1 MKSLLLHT
9 CCAPCA
15 TFCFDYWKL
24 EDMSITSFWYNP
36 NIHPFTEH
44 RQRLQTL
51 EGFCV
56 SIGVPLMVA
65 DDYDIVSYF
74 RQVSGQERDRCRHC
88 FRMRLTMT
96 ARIARVKGYTAFSTT
111 LLISPYQNQ
120 QLLRET
126 GLDVAAREGIE
137 FLYRDLTPGFGKS
150 VQMSKELGLYRQK
163 YCGCLYSE
171 WERYGKVKV

>member
-15 TFCFDYWKL
+15 TFCFDFWKQ
-24 EDMSITSFWYNP
+24 EDLSVASFWYNP
-36 NIHPFTEH
+36 NVHPFTEH

-51 EGFCV
+51 EGFCAA
-56 SIGVPLMVA
+56 SGVPLIVA

-74 RQVSGQERDRCRHC
+74 RQVSGHERDRCRYC

-96 ARIARVKGYTAFSTT
+96 ARIARVKGHTAFSTT

-120 QLLRET
+120 RLIREI
-126 GLDVAAREGIE
+126 GEDIAGKEGVD
-137 FLYRDLTPGFGKS
+137 FLYRDLISGYGKS

-171 WERYGKVKV
+171 WERSGRVKI